1 MSSYSFVTFLQKKQ
15 QKVYHIFGCIKK
27 KSYLC
32 TRYITFK
39 TMKRIIP
46 ILMALIATATPATS
60 QDSKTVKIKVIE
72 TSDVHGHFFPWDFM
86 EGKPLKGTLARANTY
101 INKERQKYGN
111 NLLLIDNG
119 DILQGQPCIYWS
131 NYVMP
136 ENENLA
142 AQVINYMKYDA
153 ETVGNHDI
161 EPGHKVYDKWI
172 REVRCPLLGANIVKE
187 EYKNGKANPTHIYT
201 GLRPYSTHYVD
212 GVKICIIGMLTPAI
226 PNWLNKS
233 IWKGLEFE
241 EMTSC
246 AKKWIKYIKE
256 TERPDLIFG
265 LFHSGLDGGINTPD
279 YEENAT
285 ASVAR
290 EVPGFD
296 VIFFGHDHQV
306 HNEWITNKEGQQV
319 LCIDP
324 SCYVKNVAEAEI
336 TLSFNKGKL
345 TKKEINGNI
354 VNVLDEEIDQQML
367 NHFQTQI
374 DNVKAYVDRKIGRFE
389 HPVYSREGFFGNS
402 AFTDLIHNLQLTIS
416 KADIS
421 FNAPL
426 AFDNVIKAGD
436 VTQADMFK
444 LYRFENLMFVLRM
457 TGEEIRKHLEFSY
470 SMWANTMTSANDH
483 ALLLNDDSKEDQQ
496 RTGFQYYTFNFDS
509 AAGVDYEVDLTKP
522 DGQKVKILQLSNG
535 QPFDEKKWYK
545 VVMNSYRANGGG
557 ELLTRGAGIPKDSL
571 ESRVIWHTDMDQR
584 HYLTEEIMRQGTI
597 DPQPNHNW
605 RFVPEDWVKPALE
618 RDRKQLFGE

>member
-1 MSSYSFVTFLQKKQ
+1 MKK
-15 QKVYHIFGCIKK
+15 I
-27 KSYLC
+27 S
-32 TRYITFK
+32 
-39 TMKRIIP
+39 
-46 ILMALIATATPATS
+46 ILLLTLMLTVAPLNAQTT
-60 QDSKTVKIKVIE
+60 KTVRLKVIE

-86 EGKPLKGTLARANTY
+86 EGKPIKGTLVRANTY
-101 INKERQKYGN
+101 IKKVRQEYGD

-119 DILQGQPCIYWS
+119 DILQGQPCVYWS

-136 ENENLA
+136 EDENLA
-142 AQVINYMKYDA
+142 ASVINYMKYDA

-187 EYKNGKANPTHIYT
+187 EYKNAEARPQNIYT
-201 GLRPYSTHYVD
+201 GLKPYSVHYKD

-233 IWKGLEFE
+233 IWKGMDFE
-241 EMTSC
+241 EMTTC
-246 AKKWIKYIKE
+246 AKKWIKFIKE

-265 LFHSGLDGGINTPD
+265 LFHSGLNGGIKTD
-279 YEENAT
+279 EYEENSTEA
-285 ASVAR
+285 VAR

-306 HNEWITNKEGQQV
+306 HNEWITNKEGKQV

-336 TLSFNKGKL
+336 ELTYKNGHLMKKDIKG
-345 TKKEINGNI
+345 TI
-354 VNVLDEEIDQQML
+354 VNVQDEAIDEEML
-367 NHFQTQI
+367 NHFQPKI
-374 DNVKAYVDRKIGRFE
+374 DAVKQYVGRKIGRFE
-389 HPVYSREGFFGNS
+389 NPVYSRDGFFGNS
-402 AFTDLIHNLQLTIS
+402 AFTDLIHNLQMQIS

-426 AFDNVIKAGD
+426 SFNNVIKAGD

-444 LYRFENLMFVLRM
+444 LYRFENLMFMLRM
-457 TGEEIRKHLEFSY
+457 TGEEVRKHLEFSY
-470 SMWANTMTSANDH
+470 DMWTNTMTKPEDH
-483 ALLLNDDSKEDQQ
+483 ALRLNDASKEDQQ

-509 AAGVDYEVDLTKP
+509 ACGIDYEVDLTKP
-522 DGQKVKILQLSNG
+522 DGQKVKILKMSNG
-535 QPFDEKKWYK
+535 EPFDEKKWYK

-557 ELLTRGAGIPKDSL
+557 ELLTVGAGIPKDSL
-571 ESRVIWHTDMDQR
+571 ESRVVWHTDMDQR
-584 HYLTEEIMRQGTI
+584 HYLTEEIRRMGTI

-605 RFVPEDWVKPALE
+605 RFIPEEWVKPALE
-618 RDRKQLFGE
+618 RDREILFGK

>member
-1 MSSYSFVTFLQKKQ
+1 MRTTIISTIIAATLTLSVQAQ
-15 QKVYHIFGCIKK
+15 Q
-27 KSYLC
+27 
-32 TRYITFK
+32 T
-39 TMKRIIP
+39 
-46 ILMALIATATPATS
+46 
-60 QDSKTVKIKVIE
+60 SKTVTLKVIE

-86 EGKPLKGTLARANTY
+86 ENHPIEGTLTRANTY

-142 AQVINYMKYDA
+142 AQVVNYMKYDA

-172 REVRCPLLGANIVKE
+172 REVRCPILGANIVKE
-187 EYKNGKANPTHIYT
+187 EYKNSEANPSHIYT
-201 GLRPYSTHYVD
+201 GIQPYSTHYID
-212 GVKICIIGMLTPAI
+212 GVKICIIGMLTSAI

-246 AKKWIKYIKE
+246 AKKWIKYIKDV
-256 TERPDLIFG
+256 ERPDLIFG
-265 LFHSGLDGGINTPD
+265 LFHSGLNGGIKTAD
-279 YEENAT
+279 YEEDAT
-285 ASVAR
+285 EAVAK

-306 HNEWITNKEGQQV
+306 HNDFVVNKEGQRV

-336 TLSFNKGKL
+336 SLTYEKGKL

-354 VNVLDEEIDQQML
+354 INVTNEAIDQQML
-367 NHFQTQI
+367 DHFQPQI
-374 DNVKAYVDRKIGRFE
+374 DEVMSYVNRKIGRFE
-389 HPVYSREGFFGNS
+389 RPIYSREGFFGNS
-402 AFTDLIHNLQLTIS
+402 AFTDLIHNLQLQIS

-470 SMWANTMTSANDH
+470 DMWTNTMTSPDDH
-483 ALLLNDDSKEDQQ
+483 ALRLNDNAKEDQQ

-509 AAGVDYEVDLTKP
+509 AAGIDYEVDLTKP
-522 DGQKVKILQLSNG
+522 DGQKVRIIQMSNG
-535 QPFDEKKWYK
+535 EPFDEHKWYK

-557 ELLTRGAGIPKDSL
+557 ELLTRGAGIPQDSL
-571 ESRVIWHTDMDQR
+571 ENRVIWHTDMDQR
-584 HYLTEEIMRQGTI
+584 HYLTEEIQRQGTI
-597 DPQPNHNW
+597 NPQPNKNW
-605 RFVPEDWVKPALE
+605 RFVPEAWVKPALE